1 MAKKNKKKKWSGA
14 TRTKPATPT
23 PPVVP
28 PVRKPSPVSNPAA
41 RTALGR
47 FIASRYPD
55 YDPVVA
61 MLELA
66 TEPLTD
72 DKLRFQAHKEIA
84 SYLYPKLKQVEITP
98 GTGDG
103 DGTLKFEI
111 TYKGAKK
118 VKTGADEN

>member
-1 MAKKNKKKKWSGA
+1 MAKKKKKKWSWA
-14 TRTKPATPT
+14 PRTRPA
-23 PPVVP
+23 PPAHSAP
-28 PVRKPSPVSNPAA
+28 PVRRPRPVSNPAA

-66 TEPLTD
+66 TEPMTD

-84 SYLYPKLKQVEITP
+84 SYLYPKLKQVEIMP
-98 GTGDG
+98 GAGDG
-103 DGTLKFEI
+103 DGTLRFEI
-111 TYKGAKK
+111 TYKGSKK
-118 VKTGADEN
+118 VTQDTDED

>member
-1 MAKKNKKKKWSGA
+1 MAKKKKKKWSGA
-14 TRTKPATPT
+14 TRTQPVAPT
-23 PPVVP
+23 HAVP

-103 DGTLKFEI
+103 DGTLRFEI
-111 TYKGAKK
+111 TYKGSKK
-118 VKTGADEN
+118 VAQSTDEN